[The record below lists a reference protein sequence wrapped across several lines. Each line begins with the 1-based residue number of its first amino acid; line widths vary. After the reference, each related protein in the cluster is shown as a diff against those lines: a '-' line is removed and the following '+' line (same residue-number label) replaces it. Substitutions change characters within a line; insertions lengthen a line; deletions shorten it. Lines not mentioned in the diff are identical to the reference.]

1 MIAPRNAAEIPT
13 ERGKGNIT
21 VFTVSHPNDL
31 TLQKALK
38 HTLECRILGA
48 NFLTVLR
55 TDSLFLAKFSQI
67 ISVGF
72 LASFFLTFV
81 AVSSS
86 WRDRLTAVA
95 T

>member
-48 NFLTVLR
+48 NSDTR
-55 TDSLFLAKFSQI
+55 TMGLIPVNALESAP
-67 ISVGF
+67 
-72 LASFFLTFV
+72 
-81 AVSSS
+81 
-86 WRDRLTAVA
+86 
-95 T
+95 